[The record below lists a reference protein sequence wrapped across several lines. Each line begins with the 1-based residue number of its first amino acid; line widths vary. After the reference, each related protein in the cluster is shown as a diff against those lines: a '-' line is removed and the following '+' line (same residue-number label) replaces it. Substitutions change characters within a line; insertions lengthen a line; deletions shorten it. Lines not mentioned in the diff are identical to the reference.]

1 MLKRR
6 HNYLYNCYPVL
17 FIVISF
23 QFHKNTVLKKIYTVA
38 SLLKL
43 AGGAMYVLNALP
55 LVLSH
60 LQEFAH
66 LNIKG
71 TGIVLRDNVKN

>member
-1 MLKRR
+1 LLPRIV
-6 HNYLYNCYPVL
+6 YCYIVPVSQKYG
-17 FIVISF
+17 I
-23 QFHKNTVLKKIYTVA
+23 KKIYTVA